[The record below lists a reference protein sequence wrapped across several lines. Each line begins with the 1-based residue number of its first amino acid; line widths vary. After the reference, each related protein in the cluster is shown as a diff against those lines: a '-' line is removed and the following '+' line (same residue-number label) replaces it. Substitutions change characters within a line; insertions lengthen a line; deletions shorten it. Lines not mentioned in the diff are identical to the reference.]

1 MGRLYLDWN
10 GATELLM
17 CHNYLDQCDSSAIL
31 ASFGHDDGIR
41 YDDDLIK
48 KLRFVFALG
57 HPDKFEEVNPFSSF
71 PELEYWMKPQNKYDF
86 DENNELILLPSM
98 EYIRIFRNLMKLL
111 KKSKI
116 TEKQFEEIKSFWG
129 KQRADYKISSMVK
142 VYDLLKKMRN
152 VEDGPIPL

>member
-31 ASFGHDDGIR
+31 ASFGHDDGER

-57 HPDKFEEVNPFSSF
+57 HPEKFEDVNPFVEF
-71 PELEYWMKPQNKYDF
+71 PRLKFDMKPDDKYDY
-86 DENNELILLPSM
+86 DENNEEIFLPSR
-98 EYIRIFRNLMKLL
+98 EYIRIFRKIMKLL

-116 TEKQFEEIKSFWG
+116 TESQFEEIKSFWG
-129 KQRADYKISSMVK
+129 KQRVNYKISDMVK
-142 VYDLLKKMRN
+142 VYDLLKKMRH
-152 VEDGPIPL
+152 VDEGPIPL